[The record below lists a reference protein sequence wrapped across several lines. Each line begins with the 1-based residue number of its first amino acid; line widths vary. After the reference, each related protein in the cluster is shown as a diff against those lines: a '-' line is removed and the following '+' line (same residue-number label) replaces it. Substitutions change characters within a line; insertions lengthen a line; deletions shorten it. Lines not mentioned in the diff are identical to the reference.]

1 MNGLAYEN
9 TVTINIGNA
18 ISYPMTAKVY
28 FAPYGAEKSSDA
40 MTNKVTE
47 LFDKAGFADCF
58 EKDDFTAVKV
68 HFGEVGNTSFVSP
81 IYVRKVVDSIKKSG
95 GKPFITDANTLYFGQ
110 RANAIDHINTALLHG
125 FVPSVVDA
133 PVIIADGL
141 IGKDVMEVEVNL
153 KHFKTVKLGAAA
165 VHAKAMMSI
174 AHFKGHIAAGFGGA
188 IKNVGM
194 GFGSRAGKQQMHSD
208 INPKVNHEKCIGCGT
223 CVNWCPQGAITV
235 EGNKASIDQESC
247 YGCAECFIT
256 CKPKAIEIRWD
267 SSSELLQEKMI
278 EYTLG
283 VVKNKVGKCGYFN
296 FINNVT
302 PHCDCAG
309 WSDTPIVHDVGI
321 VASNDPIA
329 IDQASADLV
338 NKAILNP
345 GANIE
350 REDGKDNIRLAND
363 IDWTLQLAYGEE
375 VGLGTRKY
383 ELIEI

>member
-1 MNGLAYEN
+1 
-9 TVTINIGNA
+9 
-18 ISYPMTAKVY
+18 MTAKVY
-28 FAPYGAEKSSDA
+28 LVPSGAEKSSEA
-40 MTNKVTE
+40 MPNRIAE
-47 LFDKAGFADCF
+47 LFDEAGFADCF
-58 EKDDFTAVKV
+58 GKDDFTAVKV
-68 HFGEVGNTSFVSP
+68 HFGEVGNTTFVQP
-81 IYVRKVVDSIKKSG
+81 VYVRKVVDSIKKSG
-95 GKPFITDANTLYFGQ
+95 GNPFLTDANTLYFGK
-110 RANAIDHINTALLHG
+110 RANAIDHLNTAYLHG

-141 IGKDVMEVEVNL
+141 LGKDVMEVEVGM

-208 INPKVNHEKCIGCGT
+208 INPKVNEEKCIGCGT
-223 CVNWCPQGAITV
+223 CASWCPQGAI
-235 EGNKASIDQESC
+235 ELEHGKAVIDQELC

-278 EYTLG
+278 EYTAG
-283 VVKNKVGKCGYFN
+283 VVKGKEGKCGYFN

-321 VASNDPIA
+321 VASKDPIA

-338 NKAILNP
+338 NKAAVNQSAKL
-345 GANIE
+345 E
-350 REDGKDNIRLAND
+350 QKKGKDNIQLAND
-363 IDWTLQLAYGEE
+363 IDWTLQLKYGEKI
-375 VGLGTRKY
+375 GLGTRKY